1 MQRITRETFACSDD
15 SLQQLTEGVAL
26 LQRHFPPSI
35 ASLFAIPRNGHD
47 GNLQWWSELGG
58 QPRPFAELNSQA
70 QSQLLE
76 RLQQRQAAIEKLA
89 AALQS
94 GGQPQEAERL
104 RFLLGTADTSNLYSL
119 NDEPVLVRWGLPP
132 RPEPVSP
139 EPARSQAPPVAP
151 PPVIKKRYFLI
162 PWWLILLLL
171 LPLLLFLLW
180 WLWQWSTPYWSK
192 LDFDPDPKPA
202 ASFACT
208 PAAEPPDFVVVLD
221 TSGSM
226 NLNIKTSHADE
237 QWFFEQG
244 NHLSKSHPRVKQV
257 LAGPSRFEVAQQGLE
272 QIIGDLHPAIDTHL
286 LTFNGCH
293 AIRNHGLFNH
303 AQHPQLRQELAGLIA
318 NGGTPLG
325 TSLQQAA
332 KLVDGRNKDAVILMF
347 ADGEDGC
354 EVDACAVAAN
364 IAREQPRLRVNVVNI
379 SESRL
384 SDCIA
389 EHTGGQ
395 VFASTDSKR
404 LLKQLRNA
412 VNQVA
417 DDPNCEAE
425 D

>member
-1 MQRITRETFACSDD
+1 MQRITRETFTCSDD

-35 ASLFAIPRNGHD
+35 ASLFAIPRSGHD

-76 RLQQRQAAIEKLA
+76 RLQQRQTAIEKLA

-104 RFLLGTADTSNLYSL
+104 RFLLGCADTSNLYSL

-132 RPEPVSP
+132 RPD
-139 EPARSQAPPVAP
+139 PASATVTPPVTP
-151 PPVIKKRYFLI
+151 PPVVKRRYFLI

-180 WLWQWSTPYWSK
+180 WLWQWRGPYWG
-192 LDFDPDPKPA
+192 LVDPDPRPVP
-202 ASFACT
+202 SFTCT

-226 NLNIKTSHADE
+226 NLNVTTSHQDE
-237 QWFFEQG
+237 RWYFERG
-244 NHLSKSHPRVKQV
+244 THLPKDHPRVKQ
-257 LAGPSRFEVAQQGLE
+257 LTTGPSRFEVAQRGLD
-272 QIIGDLHPAIDTHL
+272 QIINDLHPAIDTRL

-293 AIRNHGLFNH
+293 SIRNHGLFSH
-303 AQHPQLRQELAGLIA
+303 AQHPQLRRELAGLTA

-325 TSLQQAA
+325 ISLQQAA
-332 KLVDGRNKDAVILMF
+332 SLVDGRNKDAVILMF
-347 ADGEDGC
+347 VDGEDGC
-354 EVDACAVAAN
+354 EVDACTVAAN

-379 SESRL
+379 SDTRL

-395 VFASTDSKR
+395 VFASTHTRR

-417 DDPNCEAE
+417 SDPACEPAG
-425 D
+425 

>member
-1 MQRITRETFACSDD
+1 MQRITRETFACSDA
-15 SLQQLTEGVAL
+15 SLQQLTDGVAL

-35 ASLFAIPRNGHD
+35 ASLFAIPRNGSD
-47 GNLQWWSELGG
+47 GNLQWWTELGG
-58 QPRPFAELNSQA
+58 QPQPFADLNSQA

-76 RLQQRQAAIEKLA
+76 KLQQRQAAIKKLA

-94 GGQPQEAERL
+94 GGQAQEAEHL
-104 RFLLGTADTSNLYSL
+104 RFLLGTVDTSNLYSL
-119 NDEPVLVRWGLPP
+119 NNEPVLVRWRLPP
-132 RPEPVSP
+132 QPEPVSP
-139 EPARSQAPPVAP
+139 EPASSQAPRVTRRI
-151 PPVIKKRYFLI
+151 VIEKRYYRI
-162 PWWLILLLL
+162 PWWLILLFL

-180 WLWQWSTPYWSK
+180 WLWQWRAPYWGQTT
-192 LDFDPDPKPA
+192 PNPTT
-202 ASFACT
+202 SFACT

-237 QWFFEQG
+237 LWFFEQG
-244 NHLSKSHPRVKQV
+244 NHLPQDHPRVRQV
-257 LAGPSRFEVAQQGLE
+257 LAGPSRFEVALQGLD
-272 QIIGDLHPAIDTHL
+272 QIIGELHPAIDTHL

-293 AIRNHGLFNH
+293 AVRNHGLFSH
-303 AQHPQLRQELAGLIA
+303 AQHPQLRQELAGLTA

-325 TSLQQAA
+325 ASLQQAA

-354 EVDACAVAAN
+354 EVDACAVAAK
-364 IAREQPRLRVNVVNI
+364 IAHKQPRLRVNVVNI
-379 SESRL
+379 SETRL

-395 VFASTDSKR
+395 VFASTDSK
-404 LLKQLRNA
+404 LLIKQLRNA

-417 DDPNCEAE
+417 DDPNCAAE